1 MRRKRPRGG
10 IVLLRM
16 IFGFIKLI
24 VVLAVLVV
32 GVNMFVIKT
41 TENQIA
47 ASIDSTDDRISEE
60 EAAKLKAIDPQ
71 CIMVLG
77 ASVNPDGSPGNMLRD
92 RLDTAIELYHKGVAP
107 KLLLTG
113 DDGQVIYNEVQVMK
127 DYAISAGVPE
137 RDIVLDHAGF
147 STYESAYRAAAVF
160 KAERMIVVTQQ
171 YHLYRSLY
179 GCKHMGIEVLG
190 AASNQDVY
198 TGQDFREIREVLA
211 RDKDFVKWI
220 FKPEPTFLGE
230 EAPVSEDGR

>member
-1 MRRKRPRGG
+1 
-10 IVLLRM
+10 M
-16 IFGFIKLI
+16 IFNFIKL
-24 VVLAVLVV
+24 VLLLAVLVV
-32 GVNMFVIKT
+32 GVNIFVIKS

-47 ASIDSTDDRISEE
+47 ASIDSVDDKLTEE
-60 EAAKLKAIDPQ
+60 EADQLKAIEPQ

-77 ASVNPDGSPGNMLRD
+77 ASVYPDGSPSAMLKD

-113 DDGQVIYNEVQVMK
+113 DDGQVVYNEVQVMK
-127 DYAISAGVPE
+127 EYAVGAGVPE
-137 RDIVLDHAGF
+137 EDIFLDHAGF

-160 KAERMIVVTQQ
+160 KVERMIVVTQQ

-179 GCKHMGIEVLG
+179 GCKRMGIEVLG

-198 TGQDFREIREVLA
+198 TGQEFREIREVLA

-230 EAPVSEDGR
+230 EIPIAGDGRETQ